1 MKINKSQLVELL
13 TEKTGLEKGEVEQQL
28 KELIKRIKDAAGRGK
43 ALEIKNFGMFYFDSD
58 KNLRFDPADS
68 FRTEV
73 NFKYAG
79 MEPVEVKPPRD
90 TSSPADEP
98 GKTKEEKPDEE
109 DVFGLEE
116 STPAKKEKKEEKK
129 GKKEEEEGK
138 LSPVFEL
145 DDGSPSEKPE
155 VDDDPFK
162 DLLGD
167 DKIKP
172 AKEKEIKKAG
182 TTPAIS
188 VSTQS
193 DKKKQPEKTPPKK
206 SQPSKKKKK
215 DPVMLVMAVVLAFVI
230 VVAGFFII
238 NDMMDSPPPQQPAS
252 PDAAGLTEQQEIIEP
267 APEPE
272 PADVVE
278 PDTEPEPAVQ
288 EPEPVTETV
297 YGLTGSIVDEAN
309 DGFTIVL
316 HSLRNNNNAQAAAEN
331 LREQGY
337 RTIVIERTVDDAS
350 VFRVAIGQFPTVREA
365 QEKAAEL
372 PEPYRNQNFIQRI
385 Q

>member
-13 TEKTGLEKGEVEQQL
+13 TEKTGIEKEEVEQQL

-43 ALEIKNFGMFYFDSD
+43 ALEIKNFGLFYFDTN

-79 MEPVEVKPPRD
+79 LEPVEVKPPRD
-90 TSSPADEP
+90 SSSPADKP
-98 GKTKEEKPDEE
+98 GKEKEEPEEEDIFGLEDASKEVKEGKKKGKMKEDEEKP
-109 DVFGLEE
+109 
-116 STPAKKEKKEEKK
+116 
-129 GKKEEEEGK
+129 
-138 LSPVFEL
+138 SPVFEL

-155 VDDDPFK
+155 VEDDPFK
-162 DLLGD
+162 ELLGD
-167 DKIKP
+167 IKIEP
-172 AKEKEIKKAG
+172 EKEKEIKKAG
-182 TTPAIS
+182 TTPAVS

-193 DKKKQPEKTPPKK
+193 GKKKKQTKKAQPKK
-206 SQPSKKKKK
+206 SQPPKKKKK
-215 DPVMLVMAVVLAFVI
+215 DPVMLVMAVILAFVI

-238 NDMMDSPPPQQPAS
+238 NDMMDTPPPQEPAS
-252 PDAAGLTEQQEIIEP
+252 PDASGITEQQEIIEP

-278 PDTEPEPAVQ
+278 PDSEPGPTLQQPEPA
-288 EPEPVTETV
+288 PVTETV
-297 YGLTGSIVDEAN
+297 YGLTGSVVDEAN
-309 DGFTIVL
+309 DGYSIVL
-316 HSLRNNNNAQAAAEN
+316 HSVRNNNSAQAAAEN
-331 LREQGY
+331 LRRQGY
-337 RTIVIERTVDDAS
+337 RTIVSERTVDGAT
-350 VFRVAIGQFPTVREA
+350 VFRVAVGQFPTVREA